1 MASALDRRRAQCPWS
16 ALGAA
21 ALFPLLLGVAAA
33 CGESASSADE
43 SSAGSSGTAAG
54 AGGGSAGTGAPTA
67 GTAGS
72 SQGGSASSAG
82 NNAVS
87 GSSSGGKSSNGGQST
102 GGTASAAGNDSGGS
116 GNEGGASGDLVDCDP
131 MKITCKRAAPECP
144 AGQVPSVD
152 DVGNCYGDCV
162 KIDRCACSAAN
173 QCPDANQYTC
183 WAKQHCGPYV
193 Q

>member
-1 MASALDRRRAQCPWS
+1 MASALERVRGLSCWS
-16 ALGAA
+16 ALGG
-21 ALFPLLLGVAAA
+21 ALLFALLLGAPA
-33 CGESASSADE
+33 CGESASNPDP
-43 SSAGSSGTAAG
+43 SSAGSSTAAG
-54 AGGGSAGTGAPTA
+54 AGSGGAGTAAPTA
-67 GTAGS
+67 GNAGSS

-87 GSSSGGKSSNGGQST
+87 GSSSGGKSSNGGPST

-131 MKITCKRAAPECP
+131 MKITCKRASPECP

-152 DVGNCYGDCV
+152 DAGNCYGDCV